1 MANKLIFKL
10 AKSAAKKAGGN
21 SDSSTFS
28 PFDAI
33 GHLINSAMAPSGS
46 KSIKTRTKDLIL
58 TFPVLYSDSISLD
71 TISTINKGLEVEN
84 ACLIKLIIESD
95 LGELAADAK
104 KTTDVLNKFHT
115 NVGLTNDSRLNNVN
129 TVNYM
134 QSPITAYGL
143 SDSYDI
149 TNEDLILA
157 SQRLSKSFD
166 EKINEYSLN
175 ESTLPK
181 ILREATVQPKVDDGP
196 PKEAEPSTS
205 FEMECKPFLDEKM
218 MKKINDNQPLII
230 KGKLKI
236 KKTDDEISEVPIL
249 FGIKNIAH
257 PIQSSELVK
266 NVGTTL
272 KISGTSGLLTNLVRW
287 RSGEL
292 KLFKDILFKV
302 DEMKFKGAQAGKG
315 NQFWFFKLQDLA
327 NDAKRRKLVN
337 KPGNLNRVST
347 LVFSREDVDSIN
359 REYAFDLR
367 NPRIAQSVLEKFF
380 LLNIMII
387 DEANEKVYV
396 YDESSRSYI
405 VKKIKDFD
413 NSKNKEIDMADLI
426 SVLSR

>member
-21 SDSSTFS
+21 SDGSTFS

-33 GHLINSAMAPSGS
+33 GHLINSAVAPSGS

-115 NVGLTNDSRLNNVN
+115 NVGLTNNSSLNNVN
-129 TVNYM
+129 TITYM

-181 ILREATVQPKVDDGP
+181 IL
-196 PKEAEPSTS
+196 KEAEPSTS
-205 FEMECKPFLDEKM
+205 FEMENKPFLDEKM

-272 KISGTSGLLTNLVRW
+272 KISGTSSLLTNLVRW

-302 DEMKFKGAQAGKG
+302 DEMKFKGTQAGKG

-380 LLNIMII
+380 LFNIMII

-405 VKKIKDFD
+405 VKKIKDFY
-413 NSKNKEIDMADLI
+413 NPKNKEIDMADLI

>member
-21 SDSSTFS
+21 SDGSTFS

-95 LGELAADAK
+95 LGELAADVK

-115 NVGLTNDSRLNNVN
+115 NVGLTNDSSLNNVN
-129 TVNYM
+129 TITYM

-181 ILREATVQPKVDDGP
+181 IL
-196 PKEAEPSTS
+196 KEAEPSTS
-205 FEMECKPFLDEKM
+205 FEKEDKPFLDEKM

-302 DEMKFKGAQAGKG
+302 DEMKFKGTQAGKG

-380 LLNIMII
+380 LFNIMII

-405 VKKIKDFD
+405 VKKIKDFY